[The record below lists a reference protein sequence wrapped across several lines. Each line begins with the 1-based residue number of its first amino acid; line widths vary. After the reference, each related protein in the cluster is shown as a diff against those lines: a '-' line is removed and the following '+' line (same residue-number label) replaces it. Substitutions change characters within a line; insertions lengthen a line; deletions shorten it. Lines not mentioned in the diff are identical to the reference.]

1 VEFLALAIEK
11 LVSSTVLWLTQGMDG
26 ISDKLW
32 LLKIGKIVLARNRM
46 QRLMNIADE
55 VDDYPQG
62 LDLREL

>member
-1 VEFLALAIEK
+1 VEFLALGIEK